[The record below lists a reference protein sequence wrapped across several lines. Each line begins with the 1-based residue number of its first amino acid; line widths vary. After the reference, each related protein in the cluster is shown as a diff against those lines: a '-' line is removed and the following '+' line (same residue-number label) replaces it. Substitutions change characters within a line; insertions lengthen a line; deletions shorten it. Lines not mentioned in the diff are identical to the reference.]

1 MRAEEEEGIQ
11 KEESVPSSKSDLIDF
26 FFKLGVKFGFEKVEF
41 KNSKVLITK
50 VLDWKYLKLR
60 EKEGRYR
67 GTQVVTSNLSMDLL
81 QFDWIFE
88 VIKLVIQY
96 RDGKNDL
103 MLVGEQME
111 WNLIWLSTKNEIM
124 QALKQF
130 VN

>member
-1 MRAEEEEGIQ
+1 M
-11 KEESVPSSKSDLIDF
+11 
-26 FFKLGVKFGFEKVEF
+26 
-41 KNSKVLITK
+41 
-50 VLDWKYLKLR
+50 R

-67 GTQVVTSNLSMDLL
+67 ETQVVTSNLSMDLL

-88 VIKLVIQY
+88 VIKLAIQY
-96 RDGKNDL
+96 RDGQNDL

>member
-1 MRAEEEEGIQ
+1 M
-11 KEESVPSSKSDLIDF
+11 
-26 FFKLGVKFGFEKVEF
+26 
-41 KNSKVLITK
+41 
-50 VLDWKYLKLR
+50 R

-67 GTQVVTSNLSMDLL
+67 ETQVVTSNLSMDLL

-96 RDGKNDL
+96 RDGQNDL